1 MNLKTLALSA
11 ATLGAVMSTTAVQ
24 AQTVTVMGSTALG
37 PLVKRAAEM
46 YMKSH
51 PGVQIAISGGG
62 SMTGLNQIA
71 AGTCTIG
78 ISDVYATD
86 DQQKTG
92 IQNHDIVIEPF
103 TLVVNP
109 SVSVR
114 NLSAQQAEALFTGS
128 ISNWNQV
135 GGADMKVIR
144 INRPESSGTRA
155 VQQKT
160 VLNGKPFSSDQLI
173 MDSTGAVLTAT
184 TTTKGAIAFVELDF
198 AEKNKGKIEAVSY
211 NGAFCTPAN
220 VKAGKYPLFS
230 YGHAY
235 TNPAKTDAKTQAVAE
250 DFLKF
255 ILSQSF
261 QDEVVPKAGYM
272 PMALAAHLKTKL

>member
-1 MNLKTLALSA
+1 MNLKTFALVA
-11 ATLGAVMSTTAVQ
+11 ATLGATAAQ

-37 PLVKRAAEM
+37 PLMKRAAEL

-51 PGVQIAISGGG
+51 AGVQIAISGGG

-71 AGTCTIG
+71 AGNCTIG
-78 ISDVYATD
+78 ISDVYATP
-86 DQQKTG
+86 DQEKAG
-92 IQNHDIVIEPF
+92 IQNNDIVIEPF

-114 NLSAQQAEALFTGS
+114 NLSAQQAEAVFTGA
-128 ISNWNQV
+128 ISNWNQA

-173 MDSTGAVLTAT
+173 QDSSGAVLTAT
-184 TTTKGAIAFVELDF
+184 TTTKGAVAFVELDF
-198 AEKNKGKIEAVSY
+198 AEKNKGKVEAVSY
-211 NGAFCTPAN
+211 NGAFCTPEN

-235 TNPAKTDAKTQAVAE
+235 INPAKTDTKTLFVAQ

-255 ILSQSF
+255 ITSQAF
-261 QDEVVPKAGYM
+261 QDDVVPKAGYM
-272 PMALAAHLKTKL
+272 QVSLAAKLKTKL

>member
-1 MNLKTLALSA
+1 MNPKTLALVAALA
-11 ATLGAVMSTTAVQ
+11 ATAAQ

-37 PLVKRAAEM
+37 PLVKRAADS
-46 YMKSH
+46 YMKAH

-71 AGTCTIG
+71 AGNCTIG
-78 ISDVYATD
+78 ISDVYATP
-86 DQQKTG
+86 DQEKAG
-92 IQNHDIVIEPF
+92 IKNHDIVIEPF

-128 ISNWNQV
+128 MSNWNQA
-135 GGADMKVIR
+135 GGSDMKVIR

-160 VLNGKPFSSDQLI
+160 VLGGKPFSNDQLI
-173 MDSTGAVLTAT
+173 MDSSGAVLTAT
-184 TTTKGAIAFVELDF
+184 ATTRGAIAFVELDF
-198 AEKNKGKIEAVSY
+198 AEKNKNKVAAVSY
-211 NGAFCTPAN
+211 NGAFCTPEN
-220 VKAGKYPLFS
+220 VKTGKYPLFS

-235 TNPAKTDAKTQAVAE
+235 LNPAKTEAKTLAVAQ

-255 ILSQSF
+255 ILSSPF

-272 PMALAAHLKTKL
+272 PVALAAKLKAKL

>member
-1 MNLKTLALSA
+1 MNLKTFALVA
-11 ATLGAVMSTTAVQ
+11 ATLGAATAQ

-37 PLVKRAAEM
+37 PLMKRAAEM

-62 SMTGLNQIA
+62 SMTGLNQVTS
-71 AGTCTIG
+71 GNCTIG
-78 ISDVYATD
+78 ISDVYATP
-86 DQQKTG
+86 DQEKAG
-92 IQNHDIVIEPF
+92 IKNYNVVIEPF

-109 SVSVR
+109 SVPVR
-114 NLSAQQAEALFTGS
+114 NLTSQQAEAVFTGAV
-128 ISNWNQV
+128 SNWNQV
-135 GGADMKVIR
+135 GGPDMKVIR

-160 VLNGKPFSSDQLI
+160 VLNGKPFSNDQLI
-173 MDSTGAVLTAT
+173 MDSTGAVLTAA
-184 TTTKGAIAFVELDF
+184 TTTKGAVCFIELDF

-211 NGAFCTPAN
+211 NGAFCTPEN
-220 VKAGKYPLFS
+220 VKSGKYPLFS

-235 TNPAKTDAKTQAVAE
+235 LNPAKTDAKTLAVAE
-250 DFLKF
+250 DFLNF
-255 ILSQSF
+255 VLSASF

-272 PMALAAHLKTKL
+272 PVALAAKLKTKL

>member
-1 MNLKTLALSA
+1 MNLKTLALAA
-11 ATLGAVMSTTAVQ
+11 ATLAAATTQ

-51 PGVQIAISGGG
+51 PGVQVAISGGG
-62 SMTGLNQIA
+62 SMTGLNQIT
-71 AGTCTIG
+71 AGNCTIG
-78 ISDVYATD
+78 ISDVYATT
-86 DQQKTG
+86 DQDKAG
-92 IQNHDIVIEPF
+92 IKNFDIVIEPF

-114 NLSAQQAEALFTGS
+114 NLNSQQAEAIFTGA
-128 ISNWNQV
+128 ISNWNQL
-135 GGADMKVIR
+135 GAADMKIIR

-160 VLNGKPFSSDQLI
+160 VLNGKPFSNDQLI
-173 MDSTGAVLTAT
+173 MDSTGSVLTALST
-184 TTTKGAIAFVELDF
+184 TRGAVAFVELDF
-198 AEKNKGKIEAVSY
+198 AEKNKGKVESVSF
-211 NGAFCTPAN
+211 NGAFCTPEN
-220 VKAGKYPLFS
+220 VKGGKYPLFS

-235 TNPAKTDAKTQAVAE
+235 INPSKTDAKTLAVAE

-255 ILSQSF
+255 MLSRSF

-272 PMALAAHLKTKL
+272 PVALAAHLKTKL

>member
-1 MNLKTLALSA
+1 MNLKTFALVA
-11 ATLGAVMSTTAVQ
+11 AACGAVTAQ

-37 PLVKRAAEM
+37 PLMKRAAES

-51 PGVQIAISGGG
+51 AGVQIAISGGG

-71 AGTCTIG
+71 AGNCTIG
-78 ISDVYATD
+78 ISDVYATP
-86 DQQKTG
+86 DQEKAG
-92 IQNHDIVIEPF
+92 IKNFDVVIEPF

-114 NLSAQQAEALFTGS
+114 NLNAKQAEAIFTGE

-173 MDSTGAVLTAT
+173 QDSSGAVMTAT

-198 AEKNKGKIEAVSY
+198 AEKNKGKIEAVSF
-211 NGAFCTPAN
+211 NGASCTPEN

-235 TNPAKTDAKTQAVAE
+235 LNPGKTEAKTLAVAE
-250 DFLKF
+250 DFLKY
-255 ILSQSF
+255 ILSESF

-272 PMALAAHLKTKL
+272 QVSLAAKLKTKL

>member
-1 MNLKTLALSA
+1 MNLKTFAFAVATFGA
-11 ATLGAVMSTTAVQ
+11 ATAQ

-37 PLVKRAAEM
+37 PLMKRAAEM

-71 AGTCTIG
+71 AGNCTIG
-78 ISDVYATD
+78 ISDVYATP
-86 DQQKTG
+86 DQEKAG

-103 TLVVNP
+103 TLAVNP
-109 SVSVR
+109 SVGVR
-114 NLSAQQAEALFTGS
+114 NLGAKQAEDLFTGA

-135 GGADMKVIR
+135 GGSDMKVIR

-160 VLNGKPFSSDQLI
+160 VLNGKAFSNDQLI

-184 TTTKGAIAFVELDF
+184 TTTKGAVCFIELDF
-198 AEKNKGKIEAVSY
+198 AEKNKGKIAAVSF
-211 NGAFCTPAN
+211 NGAFCTPEN

-235 TNPAKTDAKTQAVAE
+235 LNPSKTDTKTLAVAD

-255 ILSQSF
+255 ILSRSF

-272 PMALAAHLKTKL
+272 PVSLAAKLKTKL

>member
-1 MNLKTLALSA
+1 MNLKSLALALAALGTLSA
-11 ATLGAVMSTTAVQ
+11 Q

-62 SMTGLNQIA
+62 SMTGLNQIS
-71 AGTCTIG
+71 AGNCTIG
-78 ISDVYATD
+78 ISDVYATA
-86 DQQKTG
+86 DQDKTG
-92 IQNHDIVIEPF
+92 IKNFDIVIEPF

-114 NLSAQQAEALFTGS
+114 NLSSKQAEALFTGS

-135 GGADMKVIR
+135 GGSDMKVIR

-155 VQQKT
+155 VQQST
-160 VLNGKPFSSDQLI
+160 VLNGKPFSNDQLI

-198 AEKNKGKIEAVSY
+198 AEKNKGKVESVSF
-211 NGAFCTPAN
+211 NGAFCTDEN
-220 VKAGKYPLFS
+220 VKSGKYPLFS

-235 TNPAKTDAKTQAVAE
+235 TNPSKTDAKTQAVAD

-255 ILSQSF
+255 MLSDSF
-261 QDEVVPKAGYM
+261 QKQVVPKAGYM
-272 PMALAAHLKTKL
+272 PVALASHLKTKL

>member
-1 MNLKTLALSA
+1 MNLKSLILVA
-11 ATLGAVMSTTAVQ
+11 ATLGATATQ

-78 ISDVYATD
+78 ISDVYATP
-86 DQQKTG
+86 DQDKAG
-92 IQNHDIVIEPF
+92 IKNFDIVIEPF

-109 SVSVR
+109 SVSIR
-114 NLSAQQAEALFTGS
+114 NLNSQQAEAIFTGS
-128 ISNWNQV
+128 ISNWNQL
-135 GGADMKVIR
+135 GGSDMKVIR

-160 VLNGKPFSSDQLI
+160 VLNGKPFSNDQLI
-173 MDSTGAVLTAT
+173 MDSTGSVLTALST
-184 TTTKGAIAFVELDF
+184 TRGAVAFVELDF
-198 AEKNKGKIEAVSY
+198 AQKNKGKVESVSF
-211 NGAFCTPAN
+211 NGAFCTPEN
-220 VKAGKYPLFS
+220 VKSG
-230 YGHAY
+230 
-235 TNPAKTDAKTQAVAE
+235 
-250 DFLKF
+250 
-255 ILSQSF
+255 
-261 QDEVVPKAGYM
+261 
-272 PMALAAHLKTKL
+272 

>member
-1 MNLKTLALSA
+1 MNLKTLALMVA
-11 ATLGAVMSTTAVQ
+11 ALGATAAQ

-46 YMKSH
+46 YMKAH

-71 AGTCTIG
+71 AGNCTIG
-78 ISDVYATD
+78 ISDVYATE

-92 IQNHDIVIEPF
+92 IKNFDIVIEPF

-109 SVSVR
+109 SVGVR
-114 NLSAQQAEALFTGS
+114 NLNAQQAEAIFTGS

-135 GGADMKVIR
+135 GGPDMKIIR

-160 VLNGKPFSSDQLI
+160 VLNGKPFSNDQLI
-173 MDSTGAVLTAT
+173 QDSSGAVLTAA

-198 AEKNKGKIEAVSY
+198 AEKNKGKVDAVSF
-211 NGAFCTPAN
+211 NGASCTPEA

-235 TNPAKTDAKTQAVAE
+235 INAAKTDAATLAAAE

-255 ILSQSF
+255 ILSPSF

-272 PMALAAHLKTKL
+272 PMALAAKLKTKL

>member
-1 MNLKTLALSA
+1 MNLKSLALLA
-11 ATLGAVMSTTAVQ
+11 ATLGTVLSTTAAQ
-24 AQTVTVMGSTALG
+24 AQRVTVMGSTALG
-37 PLVKRAAEM
+37 PLMKRAAEM
-46 YMKSH
+46 YMRSH
-51 PGVQIAISGGG
+51 PGVQIAVSGGG
-62 SMTGLNQIA
+62 SMTGLNQIS
-71 AGTCTIG
+71 AGNCTIG
-78 ISDVYATD
+78 ISDVYATE

-92 IQNHDIVIEPF
+92 IKNFDVVIEPF

-128 ISNWNQV
+128 LSNWNQA
-135 GGADMKVIR
+135 GGADMKIIR
-144 INRPESSGTRA
+144 VNRPESSGTRA

-160 VLNGKPFSSDQLI
+160 VLGGKPFSNDQLI

-184 TTTKGAIAFVELDF
+184 STTKGAIAFVELDF
-198 AEKNKGKIEAVSY
+198 AEKNKGKVEAVSF
-211 NGAFCTPAN
+211 NGAFCTPEN
-220 VKAGKYPLFS
+220 VKSGKYPLFS

-235 TNPAKTDAKTQAVAE
+235 LNPAKTDAKTLAVAE

-255 ILSQSF
+255 VLSQPF

-272 PMALAAHLKTKL
+272 PMALAARLKTKL

>member
-1 MNLKTLALSA
+1 MNLKTLALVA
-11 ATLGAVMSTTAVQ
+11 ATLGATTAQ

-37 PLVKRAAEM
+37 PLMKRAAEL

-62 SMTGLNQIA
+62 SMTGLNQIT
-71 AGTCTIG
+71 AGNCTIG
-78 ISDVYATD
+78 ISDVYATE
-86 DQQKTG
+86 DQQKAG
-92 IQNHDIVIEPF
+92 IRNHDIVIEPF

-109 SVSVR
+109 SVTVR
-114 NLSAQQAEALFTGS
+114 NLSGQQAEALFTGA
-128 ISNWNQV
+128 ITNWNQV
-135 GGADMKVIR
+135 GGSDMKVIR

-160 VLNGKPFSSDQLI
+160 VLNGKPFSADQLI
-173 MDSTGAVLTAT
+173 MDSSGAVLTAT
-184 TTTKGAIAFVELDF
+184 STTKGAIAFVELDF
-198 AEKNKGKIEAVSY
+198 AEKNKAKVAAVSF
-211 NGAFCTPAN
+211 NGAFCTPEN

-235 TNPAKTDAKTQAVAE
+235 LNPAKTDAKTLAVAE

-255 ILSQSF
+255 ILSSAF

-272 PMALAAHLKTKL
+272 PMALAAKLKTKL

>member
-1 MNLKTLALSA
+1 MNLKTFALVA
-11 ATLGAVMSTTAVQ
+11 ATLGATAAQ

-37 PLVKRAAEM
+37 PLMKRAAEM

-51 PGVQIAISGGG
+51 AGVQIAISGGG

-71 AGTCTIG
+71 AGNCTIG
-78 ISDVYATD
+78 ISDVYATP
-86 DQQKTG
+86 DQEKAG
-92 IQNHDIVIEPF
+92 IQNNDIVIEPF

-114 NLSAQQAEALFTGS
+114 NLSAQQAEAVFTGAV
-128 ISNWNQV
+128 SNWNQV
-135 GGADMKVIR
+135 GGPDMKVIR

-160 VLNGKPFSSDQLI
+160 VLGGKPFSSDQLI
-173 MDSTGAVLTAT
+173 MDSTGAVLTAA
-184 TTTKGAIAFVELDF
+184 TTTKGAVCFIELDF
-198 AEKNKGKIEAVSY
+198 AEKNKGKVEAVSY
-211 NGAFCTPAN
+211 NGAFCTPEN

-235 TNPAKTDAKTQAVAE
+235 INPAKTDAPTLAVAQ

-255 ILSQSF
+255 ITSQTF
-261 QDEVVPKAGYM
+261 QDDVVPKAGYM
-272 PMALAAHLKTKL
+272 QVSLAAKLKTKL

>member
-1 MNLKTLALSA
+1 MNLKTLVLVA
-11 ATLGAVMSTTAVQ
+11 AALGATSAQ

-51 PGVQIAISGGG
+51 AGVQIAISGGG

-71 AGTCTIG
+71 SGNCTIG
-78 ISDVYATD
+78 ISDVYATE

-114 NLSAQQAEALFTGS
+114 NLSGQQAEALFTGS
-128 ISNWNQV
+128 ISNWNQA

-173 MDSTGAVLTAT
+173 MDSSGAVLTAA

-198 AEKNKGKIEAVSY
+198 AEKNKGKVEAVSY
-211 NGAFCTPAN
+211 NGAFCTPEN

-255 ILSQSF
+255 ILSAPF
-261 QDEVVPKAGYM
+261 QGEVVPKAGYM

>member
-1 MNLKTLALSA
+1 MNAKTLALAVALA
-11 ATLGAVMSTTAVQ
+11 ATVAQ

-37 PLVKRAAEM
+37 PLMKRAAEM

-71 AGTCTIG
+71 AGNCTIG
-78 ISDVYATD
+78 ISDVYATP
-86 DQQKTG
+86 DQEKAG
-92 IQNHDIVIEPF
+92 VKNHDIVIEPF

-114 NLSAQQAEALFTGS
+114 NLSAQQAEALFIGGIT
-128 ISNWNQV
+128 NWNQV

-160 VLNGKPFSSDQLI
+160 VLNGKPFSADQLI
-173 MDSTGAVLTAT
+173 MDSSGAVLTAT
-184 TTTKGAIAFVELDF
+184 STTKGAIAFVELDF
-198 AEKNKGKIEAVSY
+198 AEKNKGKVAAVSF
-211 NGAFCTPAN
+211 NGAFCTPEN

-235 TNPAKTDAKTQAVAE
+235 LNPAKTDAKALAVAE

-255 ILSQSF
+255 ILSASF

-272 PMALAAHLKTKL
+272 PVALAAKLKTKL